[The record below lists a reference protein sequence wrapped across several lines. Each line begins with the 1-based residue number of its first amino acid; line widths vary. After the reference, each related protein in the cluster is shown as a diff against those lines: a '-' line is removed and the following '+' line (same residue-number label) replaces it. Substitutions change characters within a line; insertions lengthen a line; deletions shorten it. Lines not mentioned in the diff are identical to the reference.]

1 MHIKAQGQSG
11 TISIIL
17 GETTFHLEKGGLG
30 ASVSL
35 FFTVMVMKGPLIQKS
50 DELINLH
57 K

>member
-30 ASVSL
+30 AFVSL